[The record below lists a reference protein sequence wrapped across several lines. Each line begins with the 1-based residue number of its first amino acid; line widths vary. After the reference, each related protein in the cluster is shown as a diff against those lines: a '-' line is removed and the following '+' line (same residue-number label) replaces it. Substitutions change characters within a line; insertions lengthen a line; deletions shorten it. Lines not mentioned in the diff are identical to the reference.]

1 MSQAIYDVGSQSFD
15 PMWEEACA
23 DPWRSDTYVEKI
35 ATPMCFWTVR
45 LLDIFGKT
53 CTVSVMVFACDCDC
67 VVSSIVALTTS
78 YIRVLHFCGQ
88 VPFLYVII
96 VGCIHTC
103 IHACMHTYLPTYI
116 HTYIHDLSPPPLSF
130 LPSLS
135 PLKPLKLILGRS
147 WLVGSSG
154 PLINKLK
161 HVLQHLATKIEEL
174 LKQLLRKNNLNTCW
188 NNFEQFLK
196 QFQTILNNGWNNFQ
210 QFWTNGWNNF
220 QQFWTMFETILNNF
234 EQLLK

>member
-15 PMWEEACA
+15 PMWEEAYA

-78 YIRVLHFCGQ
+78 YI
-88 VPFLYVII
+88 PTYI
-96 VGCIHTC
+96 
-103 IHACMHTYLPTYI
+103 HTYLPTYI

-188 NNFEQFLK
+188 NNL
-196 QFQTILNNGWNNFQ
+196 TI
-210 QFWTNGWNNF
+210 
-220 QQFWTMFETILNNF
+220 FETISNNF
-234 EQLLK
+234 EQWLKQFSTILNQWLKQFSTILNHVWNNSKQFWTIVEIIFSNFKQLLKQF